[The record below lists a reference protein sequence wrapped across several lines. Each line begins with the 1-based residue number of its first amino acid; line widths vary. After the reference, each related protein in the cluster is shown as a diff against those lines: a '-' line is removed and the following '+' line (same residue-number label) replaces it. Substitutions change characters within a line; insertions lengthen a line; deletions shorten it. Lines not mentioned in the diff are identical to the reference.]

1 MSEKERRRDELRM
14 KTGRSK
20 LCFDCKKHRCDIA
33 SCNCECHKE
42 ISRSSGPRVFRHIN
56 SKKCLKPRIKNFS
69 NF

>member
-20 LCFDCKKHRCDIA
+20 LCLDCKKHRCDIA

-42 ISRSSGPRVFRHIN
+42 ISRSSGPRVFRHMN
-56 SKKCLKPRIKNFS
+56 SKKEFKTKN
-69 NF
+69 